1 MALSCKFS
9 WHTNLQNHRAKS
21 NIEKDARDTLDKH
34 FRGSTVKSVSVV
46 AFEIDRGGSH
56 SQPVKLLSD
65 NGMGKFLKGVPVWI
79 HTRGKSQGLRCYL
92 SIAGIEMQV
101 LPSVIVNPP
110 PAQTLDSRL
119 NDLSVEVV
127 ARAVDSN
134 QSQTIS
140 VGQSSYVDASNDT
153 SASKLGFLE
162 IDKGK
167 REILSLKKIPRKTS
181 EGITPLARLKK
192 NGISDEEI
200 ERLRAT
206 FSSIIYEELALQREK
221 EIPNSLQVSVERI
234 THSILEHMQL
244 QKNGKGDYQG
254 IVANFYAAKVSLFAC
269 KLEDSRNPDSLYTDW
284 VFDCLLVLDFV
295 GGKDRLEHLAQERK
309 IEVQNVETQRME
321 KEHLPQTVDPLVLAL
336 GENTLPDHSIL
347 EMVRD
352 ILEARE
358 IQQKEVDLAE
368 ANESFQYE
376 IVQELEQRLAE
387 ARASYDN
394 AVRLNKAAQDRLRR
408 LILTDDV
415 AQQVRGVRDRI
426 VALASSLGL

>member
-34 FRGSTVKSVSVV
+34 FRGSIVKSVSLV

-92 SIAGIEMQV
+92 SIVGVETHV
-101 LPSVIVNPP
+101 LPSIIVNPP
-110 PAQTLDSRL
+110 PAQMLDSRL
-119 NDLSVEVV
+119 NDLSAEVV

-134 QSQTIS
+134 QSQAIS
-140 VGQSSYVDASNDT
+140 VGQSSCVDVSNDAP
-153 SASKLGFLE
+153 ASKAQVVPIHE
-162 IDKGK
+162 GK
-167 REILSLKKIPRKTS
+167 REILSLKKIS
-181 EGITPLARLKK
+181 EKSSEVMTPFARLKK

-200 ERLRAT
+200 ERLKAT
-206 FSSIIYEELALQREK
+206 FSSIIYEELAMQGEK
-221 EIPNSLQVSVERI
+221 EVPNSLQVPVERI
-234 THSILEHMQL
+234 THGILEHMHL

-254 IVANFYAAKVSLFAC
+254 IVANFYAARVSLFAC

-295 GGKDRLEHLAQERK
+295 GGKDRLMHLAQERK
-309 IEVQNVETQRME
+309 IEVQTVETRRIE
-321 KEHLPQTVDPLVLAL
+321 KEHLPQTVDPLVMAL

-376 IVQELEQRLAE
+376 IVQELEQKLAE
-387 ARASYDN
+387 ARASYEN
-394 AVRLNKAAQDRLRR
+394 ACRLNKAAQDRLRR
-408 LILTDDV
+408 LILSDDV